1 MKAESSILILLK
13 GWWRKVCDVIV
24 IGAGPAG
31 LAGAISCAENGLKV
45 TVIDEFIKPGGRLI
59 GQLHE
64 EPSGEWWNGIKES
77 ERLHNEAKNLSVDIR
92 CGVSVYNLDK
102 DDGLWNVHTNIG
114 TLTAPF
120 VLIATG
126 AAEFP
131 IPVPGWTLPGVMS
144 IGAAQ
149 VMTNVHRV
157 QVGKKGIIIGAN
169 ILAFAILNE
178 LQIAGINVERIVLP
192 EKNPLSQKA
201 GEPEEVM
208 KSLLNAAHLAPSPLL
223 RIGSRFMKKDWFRK
237 LGMIFFPK
245 SGVKVNGTSLQLRKT
260 ALEILGKDQV
270 EGVLTADIDSN
281 GNVIPGTEK
290 MYKADFVCI
299 AGGLYPLA
307 ELAAVA
313 GCPFQYIPELGGH
326 VPHHS
331 EKMETPLAGLF
342 VAGNITG
349 IESGKIAMAQG
360 TTAGLSIAKHAG
372 KGGSEMDQLLEK
384 AMQNIRTVRQKA
396 AIQFNPEI
404 ESGRKKMNEL
414 WVELYGGNK
423 AFKKIG

>member
-1 MKAESSILILLK
+1 MI
-13 GWWRKVCDVIV
+13 DVIV
-24 IGAGPAG
+24 IGGGPAG
-31 LAGAISCAENGLKV
+31 LAGAITCASFGLKV
-45 TVIDEFIKPGGRLI
+45 TVIDEFIKPGGRLL
-59 GQLHE
+59 GQLHQ

-77 ERLHNEAKNLSVDIR
+77 ERLHQEAKKLSVDIR
-92 CGVSVYNLDK
+92 CGVSVYNLEK
-102 DDGLWNVHTNIG
+102 ENHLWNVHTSLG
-114 TLTAPF
+114 TLEAPF

-126 AAEFP
+126 AAEYS
-131 IPVPGWTLPGVMS
+131 IPLPGWTLPGVMS

-157 QVGKKGIIIGAN
+157 QVGKKGILIGAN

-178 LQIAGINVERIVLP
+178 LQLAGITVDRIILP
-192 EKNPLSQKA
+192 EKSVLSQKA

-223 RIGSRFMKKDWFRK
+223 RIGSRFMRNDWMRK
-237 LGMIFFPK
+237 VALNFYPKNGM
-245 SGVKVNGTSLQLRKT
+245 KVNGTPLQLRKA
-260 ALEILGKDQV
+260 ALEIIGTDQV
-270 EGVLTADIDSN
+270 EGVRVADIDVN
-281 GNVIPGTEK
+281 GNIIAGSETIYE
-290 MYKADFVCI
+290 ADFVCI

-331 EKMETPLAGLF
+331 ETMETPLDGLF

-372 KGGSEMDQLLEK
+372 KESNTIDQKLQQ
-384 AMQNIRTVRQKA
+384 AVQHVRTVRRQA

-404 ESGRKKMNEL
+404 NNGRSKMNEL
-414 WVELYGGNK
+414 WERLYSNDSTGK
-423 AFKKIG
+423 TPKQIV

>member
-1 MKAESSILILLK
+1 MI
-13 GWWRKVCDVIV
+13 DVIV

-31 LAGAISCAENGLKV
+31 LAGAISCAENGLNV
-45 TVIDEFIKPGGRLI
+45 TVIDEFFRPGGRLL
-59 GQLHE
+59 GQLHQ

-77 ERLHNEAKNLSVDIR
+77 ERLHNEAQKRSIKIR
-92 CGVSVYNLDK
+92 CGVSVYNLEK
-102 DDGLWNVHTNIG
+102 DEDSWNVHTNIG
-114 TLTAPF
+114 TLTAPY
-120 VLIATG
+120 VLVATG

-157 QVGKKGIIIGAN
+157 EVGKKGIIIGAN

-178 LQIAGINVERIVLP
+178 LQLAGINVERIVLP
-192 EKNPLSQKA
+192 EKSPLSKNA

-208 KSLLNAAHLAPSPLL
+208 KSLLNAAHLAPSPIL
-223 RIGSRFMKKDWFRK
+223 RFGSRFMKNESFRK
-237 LGMIFFPK
+237 LGMKFFPK
-245 SGVKVNGTSLQLRKT
+245 SGVKVNGTPLQLRKA
-260 ALEILGKDQV
+260 ALEIIGKDQV
-270 EGVLTADIDSN
+270 EGVLTADIDVY
-281 GNVIPGTEK
+281 GNVIKGTEK
-290 MYKADFVCI
+290 IYEADFVCI

-307 ELAAVA
+307 ELTAVA
-313 GCPFQYIPELGGH
+313 GCPFQYVPELGGH

-331 EKMETPLAGLF
+331 EKMETPLEGLF

-360 TTAGLSIAKHAG
+360 TTAGISIAKHAG
-372 KGGSEMDQLLEK
+372 KGGTDINAKLEQ
-384 AMQNIRTVRQKA
+384 AMKNVHTVRQNA

-404 ESGRKKMNEL
+404 KNGRRKIYEL
-414 WVELYGGNK
+414 WDNLYGNEQDPIQ
-423 AFKKIG
+423 KIG

>member
-1 MKAESSILILLK
+1 MI
-13 GWWRKVCDVIV
+13 DVIV

-31 LAGAISCAENGLKV
+31 LAGAIASASAGLKV
-45 TVIDEFIKPGGRLI
+45 MVIDEFIKPGGRLI

-77 ERLHNEAKNLSVDIR
+77 DRLHQEAKKVSVDIR
-92 CGVSVYNLDK
+92 CGVSVYNLEK
-102 DDGLWNVHTNIG
+102 DDDGWNVQTSIG
-114 TLTAPF
+114 TLTAPN
-120 VLIATG
+120 VLVATG
-126 AAEFP
+126 AAEYP
-131 IPVPGWTLPGVMS
+131 IPLPGWTLPGVMS

-178 LQIAGINVERIVLP
+178 LQLAGIHVDRIVLP
-192 EKNPLSQKA
+192 EKSPLSQKA
-201 GEPEEVM
+201 GEPAEVM

-223 RIGSRFMKKDWFRK
+223 RIGSRFMKNDSFRRI
-237 LGMIFFPK
+237 GMKFFPK
-245 SGVKVNGTSLQLRKT
+245 NGVKVNGTPLLLRKA
-260 ALEILGKDQV
+260 ALEIVGKEQV
-270 EGVLTADIDSN
+270 KGVMVADTDEH
-281 GNVIPGTEK
+281 GNIIQGTETV
-290 MYKADFVCI
+290 YEADFVCI

-331 EKMETPLAGLF
+331 ETMETPLQGLF

-360 TTAGLSIAKHAG
+360 TIAGFSIAKHAG
-372 KGGSEMDQLLEK
+372 KGGSAIGEK
-384 AMQNIRTVRQKA
+384 LYQAVQNVHKVREQA

-404 ESGRKKMNEL
+404 DKGRRIMYEL
-414 WVELYGGNK
+414 WESLYSSNTNDK
-423 AFKKIG
+423 SKIS